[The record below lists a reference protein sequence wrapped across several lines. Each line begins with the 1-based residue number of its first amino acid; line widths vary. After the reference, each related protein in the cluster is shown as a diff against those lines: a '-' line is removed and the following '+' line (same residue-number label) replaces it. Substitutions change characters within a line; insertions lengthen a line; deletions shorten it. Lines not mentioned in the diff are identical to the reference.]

1 MVNEPDE
8 TLMQRVGT
16 GDHAACRELVE
27 RHLGRIVAF
36 AGRVLGDRT
45 MAEDVA
51 QEVFLRL
58 WSQAQR
64 WRPSGA
70 RLTTWLH
77 RIALNLCLDWLAR
90 RRETPLDEID
100 EPVDQKPH
108 ATVLLQE
115 QNLSHQVGKA
125 LDELLDSQRIAITL
139 CYYQGLRNSEAAQM
153 MEISVEALESL
164 LARGRRTLKSRLR
177 AVAPDL
183 LGDA

>member
-1 MVNEPDE
+1 M
-8 TLMQRVGT
+8 R
-16 GDHAACRELVE
+16 LVAGPALASE
-27 RHLGRIVAF
+27 R
-36 AGRVLGDRT
+36 
-45 MAEDVA
+45 
-51 QEVFLRL
+51 
-58 WSQAQR
+58 
-64 WRPSGA
+64 GA

-108 ATVLLQE
+108 ATALLQK

-125 LDELLDSQRIAITL
+125 LDELPDSQRIAITL